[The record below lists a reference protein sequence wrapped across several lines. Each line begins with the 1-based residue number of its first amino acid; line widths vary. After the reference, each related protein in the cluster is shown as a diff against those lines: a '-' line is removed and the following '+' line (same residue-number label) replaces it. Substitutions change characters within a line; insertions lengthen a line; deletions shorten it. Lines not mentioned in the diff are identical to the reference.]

1 MKKITIFGL
10 IALGAVTSC
19 DSYLETAS
27 PSSNSV
33 DATFASS
40 TDANNALMGVYALLC
55 EDAMYSSRMSLFW
68 QTNTDI
74 EITSSGSG
82 DYKNSDRRGLSN
94 YCSRPTFDISDVTN
108 PWNTMYS
115 GIERLNLCIA
125 NIPGSPATAGEHHD
139 KMMELYGEALTLRA
153 LFYMELCRQYGD
165 VPFRTEPA
173 SPTTFYVERT
183 GRDAIYE
190 RLLADLDEAAAVLP
204 WANEAEGGVERCT
217 KGFAL
222 GLKARIAMYRAG
234 YSLRSDGQTRQGSD
248 PERYYQIAKEA
259 CQQLIDEGPHKLA
272 EDFADYYITQCRN
285 QIHPSIESL
294 FEVAFGIGK
303 SGEVGYSIGTRFD
316 VATKY
321 STNSTQ
327 GYVNT
332 TPIFLYSFDEKDKR
346 RDVTVNIYTYAN
358 AAASDVATGPEG
370 IRQKIPNSPNAFR
383 IGKWS
388 IKHLTGASL
397 EGSLGTAAG
406 TKYTNGI
413 NWPVM
418 RLADVYLLLAEAE
431 YMLNG
436 VTGTA
441 REALEAVRQRAF
453 DPADHSE
460 KVSQYVASLNES
472 SFFDAIVNERAW
484 ELAGEAVRK
493 YDLVRWNLLPTK
505 LREFKEENYSFV
517 QTGMLPAKY
526 PNSKYNPIPSTLY
539 YKFDET
545 GDYPEIDMSAINLYQ
560 TLSAPPDA
568 SYYTF
573 TSWITLKS
581 DNGSETKDSD
591 LESYR
596 KWIEEYVNVGY
607 DYDVNNHLF
616 ALPSSVVATSGGLW
630 DNDPYW
636 ANVKSY

>member
-1 MKKITIFGL
+1 MKKIIAFGL
-10 IALGAVTSC
+10 VALGMATGC
-19 DSYLETAS
+19 ETYLETDS

-33 DATFASS
+33 DATFASP
-40 TDANNALMGVYALLC
+40 TDANNALMGVYGLMC

-74 EITSSGSG
+74 EITTSGSG

-108 PWNTMYS
+108 PWNTMYT

-125 NIPGSPATAGEHHD
+125 NIPGSPVTTGEYHD
-139 KMMELYGEALTLRA
+139 KMMAMYGEALTLRA

-165 VPFRTEPA
+165 VPFRREPA
-173 SPTTFYVERT
+173 SPATFYVDRT
-183 GRDAIYE
+183 DRDVIYE
-190 RLLADLDEAAAVLP
+190 HLLTDLDEAVALLP

-234 YSLRSDGQTRQGSD
+234 YSLRSDGETRQGSD
-248 PERYYQIAKEA
+248 PEKYYQVARDA
-259 CQQLIDEGPHKLA
+259 CRQLIGEGPHKLA
-272 EDFADYYITQCRN
+272 ESFADYYITLCRN
-285 QIHPSIESL
+285 QIHPSFESL

-303 SGEVGYSIGTRFD
+303 SGEVAYSIGTRFD

-321 STNSTQ
+321 SNSQTQ

-332 TPIFLYSFDEKDKR
+332 TPVFLYSFDEKDKR

-358 AAASDVATGPEG
+358 AAAADEKTGPVG
-370 IRQKIPNSPNAFR
+370 IRQKITNNPNSFR

-388 IKHLTGASL
+388 IKYLTGEAL
-397 EGSLGTAAG
+397 AGSIGTAAG

-431 YMLNG
+431 YRLNG
-436 VTGTA
+436 VTPIA
-441 REALEAVRQRAF
+441 QEALKAVRQRAF
-453 DPADHSE
+453 DPADHGE
-460 KVSQYVASLNES
+460 KVTQYVASLNES
-472 SFFDAIVNERAW
+472 NFFDAIVNERAW

-493 YDLVRWNLLPTK
+493 YDLVRWNLLPAK
-505 LREFKEENYSFV
+505 LREFKEDNYSFV
-517 QTGMLPAKY
+517 QTGNLPSKY
-526 PNSKYNPIPSTLY
+526 PNSRYNPIPSTLY

-545 GDYPEIDMSAINLYQ
+545 GDYPEIDMSTINLYQ
-560 TLSAPPDA
+560 TLPAPPDDT
-568 SYYTF
+568 YYTF
-573 TSWITLKS
+573 TNWITLKS
-581 DNGSETKDSD
+581 DNGSDTRDSD
-591 LESYR
+591 LENYR
-596 KWIEEYVNVGY
+596 KWIEDYINAGY
-607 DYDVNNHLF
+607 DYNVNNHLF
-616 ALPSSVVATSGGLW
+616 ALPSSVVSTSGGLW
-630 DNDPYW
+630 DNDTYW
-636 ANVKSY
+636 ASVKSY